1 MFKFFLGGG
10 GNQEKTNDV
19 NGGRGDPLDLQALPE
34 GCTAT
39 VVSLTTP
46 RDTGTMSS
54 VSRSFR
60 SAAESDVVW
69 DKFLPLEIHTIMS
82 SSSPLQTGTRPI
94 DPLSP
99 LAPST
104 SPPSKWF
111 G

>member
-10 GNQEKTNDV
+10 GNQEKTYDV
-19 NGGRGDPLDLQALPE
+19 NGGGGDPLDLQALPE

-39 VVSLTTP
+39 LVSLTTL
-46 RDTGTMSS
+46 RDAGMMSS
-54 VSRSFR
+54 ISRSFR
-60 SAAESDVVW
+60 SPVESDVVW
-69 DKFLPLEIHTIMS
+69 DKFLPPQIHTILS
-82 SSSPLQTGTRPI
+82 SSSPPQTGTRPI

-104 SPPSKWF
+104 SPPSKWV